1 MRQVISSEKYH
12 NVNSLKYEN
21 KNYNMNEFN
30 IAF

>member
-12 NVNSLKYEN
+12 NINSKNEN
-21 KNYNMNEFN
+21 KTLQHEWFN